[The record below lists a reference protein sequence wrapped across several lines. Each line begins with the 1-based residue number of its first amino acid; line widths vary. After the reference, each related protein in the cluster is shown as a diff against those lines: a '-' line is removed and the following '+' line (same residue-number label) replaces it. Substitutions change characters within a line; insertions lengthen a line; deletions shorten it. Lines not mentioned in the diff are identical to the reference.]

1 MNYLLHIVD
10 FEVIL
15 ALWELSIGRFGM
27 ICQLTLVPHPWFY
40 RYEQIIEKTKLLG
53 QRSYTLTN
61 NVAVTAA
68 AVQASTVR

>member
-1 MNYLLHIVD
+1 MKCCLYIVE

-15 ALWELSIGRFGM
+15 ALWELPIWRFGM
-27 ICQLTLVPHPWFY
+27 ICQLTLIPYLWFY